1 MAAAV
6 FVDTNILIYAVDE
19 ADREK
24 HRAALAWRAAL
35 WKSRRGRISYQVLH
49 EFYVQ
54 AVRKDAKRA
63 GGARAEVRDLFAWDP
78 IAPDAAMVEAAWALQ
93 DRYQLAF
100 WDALIVAA
108 ALALECRYLLTEDL
122 THGQEIRGVRIV
134 NPFRVEPRELGF
146 GR

>member
-1 MAAAV
+1 MSDAV

-24 HRAALAWRAAL
+24 HRTALAWRAAL
-35 WKSRRGRISYQVLH
+35 WRSRRGRLSYQVLH

-54 AVRKDAKRA
+54 AVRKNPRRTGA
-63 GGARAEVRDLFAWDP
+63 ARAEVRDLLAWDP

-93 DRYQLAF
+93 DRHQLAF

-108 ALALECRYLLTEDL
+108 ALAQECRYLLTEDL
-122 THGQEIRGVRIV
+122 THRQEIRGVRIV

-146 GR
+146 AD